1 MEVVRRL
8 REYIKAKQIQLAI
21 LADKMGV
28 QESFLSNILE
38 ERQDMDTIDYYC
50 ICKALNV
57 PLKTFVEE

>member
-8 REYIKAKQIQLAI
+8 KEYIIAKQIQLAT

-28 QESFLSNILE
+28 QESFFSNILD
-38 ERQDMDTIDYYC
+38 RQDMDTIDYYC

>member
-8 REYIKAKQIQLAI
+8 RKYIKAKQIQLAT

-28 QESFLSNILE
+28 QESFLSNILD
-38 ERQDMDTIDYYC
+38 RQDMDTIDYYC

>member
-1 MEVVRRL
+1 MEVVRKL
-8 REYIKAKQIQLAI
+8 REYIKAKQIQLAT

-38 ERQDMDTIDYYC
+38 KRQDMDAIVYCC